1 MSNYCWTN
9 DIIHIIYVLQL
20 EIPFIVNCCISLY
33 ISWCCKSLPN
43 CSNNYFQIST
53 YMTYYAR
60 QLHGEELQGLG
71 LDELMKL
78 EKLVEGGISR
88 VLKIKVLF
96 T

>member
-1 MSNYCWTN
+1 
-9 DIIHIIYVLQL
+9 
-20 EIPFIVNCCISLY
+20 
-33 ISWCCKSLPN
+33 
-43 CSNNYFQIST
+43 
-53 YMTYYAR
+53 MTYYAR

-88 VLKIKVLF
+88 VVKIKVLS